1 MDASSIK
8 DMFDKLKVLTL
19 ERFSTENDCSIR
31 TVQRQFA
38 KLPVLRS
45 YNKNSRY
52 YTLSSIPDFNAKG
65 IWRFRDIL
73 FSKYGNLKSTVKS
86 LILSSDRGLSGNEI
100 GEIVQLSPR
109 SFMHHFRELEGVLR
123 EKHGGVYVYFSDAPA
138 KYTKQRSN
146 RVLAGDVEKIGDAA
160 AVKILVEYIK
170 RPGLSTAEL
179 SDLLRQKKGCRVAA
193 SEIDNFHAFHGLL
206 KKKPDARR

>member
-1 MDASSIK
+1 MDASRIK
-8 DMFDKLKVLTL
+8 DMFEKLKVLTL
-19 ERFSTENDCSIR
+19 ERVFTENDCSIR

-52 YTLSSIPDFNAKG
+52 YTLYGIPDFNAEG

-73 FSKYGNLKSTVKS
+73 FSKYGNLKATVKK
-86 LILSSDRGLSGNEI
+86 LILSSDRGLSGKEI

-109 SFMHHFRELEGVLR
+109 SFMHHFRQLEGVLR
-123 EKHGGVYVYFSDAPA
+123 EKHGGVYVYFSDDPV
-138 KYTKQRSN
+138 KYAEQSAN

-170 RPGLSTAEL
+170 HPEMSTAQL
-179 SDLLRQKKGCRVAA
+179 SDLLRRKRECRVAA
-193 SEIDNFHAFHGLL
+193 PEIENFLAFHGLL
-206 KKKPDARR
+206 KKKRDARR